1 MFNGDIRYVLNT
13 IVGLHGLGRPA
24 MTLRFLH
31 LVTVGTSVI
40 RNASSHEGISED
52 LRSRLTAWSTAP
64 PGSSEDLEAS
74 NRAAPGTD
82 EFKAV
87 LGYVSGN
94 PRKASAELNAF
105 IGYLEHLVDN
115 GVRGVE
121 HRIVLLSTDTG
132 AGWFSTRVLEEYL
145 KEVVGHDLSKIWGVG
160 GHKVVGV
167 ESRRIEKLGVDFSE
181 GILGL
186 IAEVKKI
193 ILRVGDKYDRVLAN
207 LTGGFKPESA
217 AVLVAAGLLGID
229 AVYYIHEAMRN
240 VVELPVI
247 PLRVDENARKL
258 LVNALDNRMG
268 SAERKLLR
276 KLGLPVTGDKIS
288 PWARRLLELLL
299 Y

>member
-1 MFNGDIRYVLNT
+1 MK
-13 IVGLHGLGRPA
+13 P
-24 MTLRFLH
+24 RFLH

-40 RNASSHEGISED
+40 RNASFHEGISGD
-52 LRSRLTAWSTAP
+52 LRSKLMAWSTAS
-64 PGSSEDLEAS
+64 PGSSEDLKAS
-74 NRAAPGTD
+74 NRAVPGTD

-105 IGYLEHLVDN
+105 IGYLEYLVDN
-115 GVRGVE
+115 GVRDVE

-132 AGWFSTRVLEEYL
+132 AGWFSTRILEEYL
-145 KEVVGHDLSKIWGVG
+145 KGVVGYDLSKIWGVE
-160 GHKVVGV
+160 GHVVEGV
-167 ESRRIEKLGVDFSE
+167 ETRRVEKLGVDFSE
-181 GILGL
+181 GILSL

-193 ILRVGDKYDRVLAN
+193 ILRMSGKYNRVLAN

-247 PLRVDENARKL
+247 PLRVDEDARKL
-258 LVNALDNRMG
+258 LVNALDNRIG
-268 SAERKLLR
+268 LAEKKLLE
-276 KLGLPVTGDKIS
+276 KLGLPVAGNKIS